1 MAAVTQMIDSF
12 LGGVS
17 RQSDDKKR
25 PGQVVECINGYAD
38 PTYGLVKRPGT
49 EFISRLDAA
58 AGTTS
63 DWFYIHRDN
72 GEKYV
77 GTIGASFGSQN
88 IELWNAT
95 TGVACTITMTG
106 SPSPN
111 NYISDSTT
119 TERVYDVV
127 TAQDTTIIVNRKKT
141 VAVTANPSFTS
152 KSKATLMLSGSPV
165 SVTYTVVL
173 GTTNI
178 TVTGDE
184 NSTYDSILTSL
195 DSQIDSLSGFS
206 TTKLS
211 NSLEI
216 ERSDTFTISASAGD
230 QNDKLTVFQ
239 DEVDNISQ
247 LPTQS
252 KNNRVVKIIN
262 TASDQDTYFVKFIA
276 DNGTSGTGHWEE
288 TIDPSKSTGFDAS
301 TMPHELINTDTNEF
315 TFRAI
320 TWVNRLVGDDVT
332 NNHPSF
338 VSTATEDRTIRKV
351 FFHNNRL
358 GFLSKDNVILSQAGD
373 FYNFYHTS
381 ARALTEADPVDLNC
395 STTRPA
401 VLYNVIPTAQGLI
414 LFSKSQQF
422 LMSGKDGL
430 LTPTTATIN
439 AISNFESST
448 DIEPIDMGTHIDF
461 VSKQPKYSRVFSLNT
476 RGQQENPKIVDIS
489 RIVIEW
495 IPGTI
500 TNAVA
505 SPQNNLL
512 ALYSTTFNTSTGYN
526 SEIYLYRTHDEGERR
541 VIQSW
546 FSWKINGLL
555 KFLAFDND
563 DFYMVTTSTPTGASD
578 VLLSK
583 GSLSR
588 SPEDALIASSKG
600 DKINPYIDLYT
611 SPRNQDNDLTNAVVY
626 DGTNQFNKIYVP
638 YNTYTSLGQEP
649 IVIIKG
655 DTQYFSAIDGSI
667 TSTSSAGMVIEPTE
681 VVTESSGDIYFKVP
695 GKKDLSSLS
704 DRIIAGV
711 KYKFN
716 IELPRTYFRT
726 DEGMTRSDYTASLV
740 VKRVNFSLGLSG
752 SVNFRLKS
760 IGNTPTILAFTGNG
774 TKKIFDWLPRDFKYR
789 YRDQVSVK
797 VNGIEQR
804 PQVTGVSSSTGF
816 EWIDN
821 RKIEFRTAPPP
832 DASIEISKLEWD
844 LAVPTIK
851 AGKYLADDV
860 NIDDH
865 SIFSLP
871 IHQKASN
878 FSLKVTDDT
887 PYPVSLNSM
896 TWEGNYSPRFYRRT
910 Y

>member
-1 MAAVTQMIDSF
+1 MAAVTQIIDSF

-25 PGQVVECINGYAD
+25 PGEVVECTNGYAD
-38 PTYGLVKRPGT
+38 PTYGLIKRPGT
-49 EFISRLDAA
+49 EFISRLATA

-72 GEKYV
+72 GEKYI
-77 GTIGASFGSQN
+77 GTIGASFDNHN
-88 IELWNAT
+88 IEVWNAT
-95 TGVACTITMTG
+95 TGVACTITMVG
-106 SPSPN
+106 SAN
-111 NYISDSTT
+111 DYISDTT
-119 TERVYDVV
+119 ATERVYDVV

-141 VAVTANPSFTS
+141 VAVSANPSFTS

-165 SVTYTVVL
+165 SVTYTVTINS
-173 GTTNI
+173 TTV
-178 TVTGDE
+178 TVTGDA

-195 DSQIDSLSGFS
+195 DTQIDAISGFS

-216 ERSDTFTISASAGD
+216 VGDNTFTISASAGD

-239 DEVDNISQ
+239 DQVDNISQ

-252 KNNRVVKIIN
+252 TNGRIVKIIN
-262 TASDQDTYFVKFIA
+262 TASDQDTYFVKFVT
-276 DNGTSGTGHWEE
+276 DSGTSGTGHWEE

-301 TMPHELINTDTNEF
+301 TMPHELVNTGTNAF

-338 VSTATEDRTIRKV
+338 VGEKIRKV

-358 GFLSKDNVILSQAGD
+358 GFLSKDNVILSQASD

-381 ARALTEADPVDLNC
+381 ARALTESDPVDLNC

-430 LTPTTATIN
+430 LTPTTATVN

-448 DIEPIDMGTHIDF
+448 DVEPMDMGTHINF
-461 VSKQPKYSRVFSLNT
+461 VSKQPSYSRVFSMNT

-489 RIVIEW
+489 RIVTEW

-500 TNAVA
+500 TDIVA

-512 ALYSTTFNTSTGYN
+512 ALYSTTFSSSSGAM
-526 SEIYLYRTHDEGERR
+526 SEIYFYRTHDVGDER
-541 VIQSW
+541 VLQSW
-546 FSWKINGLL
+546 FSWKLNGLL
-555 KFLAFDND
+555 KFLAFDHD
-563 DFYMVTTSTPTGASD
+563 DFYIVTASTPSSAAD

-583 GSLSR
+583 GNLSR
-588 SPEDALIASSKG
+588 SPEDALISSSQG

-611 SPRNQDNDLTNAVVY
+611 SPKNHGATKTIEY
-626 DGTNQFNKIYVP
+626 DSSGKFNKCYVP
-638 YNTYTSLGQEP
+638 YELHSSLNMDP
-649 IVIIKG
+649 IIIIKG
-655 DTQYFSAIDGSI
+655 DTRYFSNTDG
-667 TSTSSAGMVIEPTE
+667 TTTATSSAGRILEPSSVIKEGN
-681 VVTESSGDIYFKVP
+681 GDVYYKVYSE
-695 GKKDLSSLS
+695 DLTPSSLAS
-704 DRIIAGV
+704 RVVVGV

-716 IELPRTYFRT
+716 IELPKTYFRT

-740 VKRVNFSLGLSG
+740 VKKVNFSLGLSG
-752 SVNFRLKS
+752 SVNFRLKAT
-760 IGNTPTILAFTGNG
+760 GNTPTILSFTGDG
-774 TKKIFDWLPRDFKYR
+774 SRTRFDWLPRDFEFN

-797 VNGIEQR
+797 LNGVEQR
-804 PQVTGVSSSTGF
+804 PQAAGGSSTTGF
-816 EWIDN
+816 EWVNDQ
-821 RKIEFRTAPPP
+821 KIEFRVAPPNG
-832 DASIEISKLEWD
+832 AQVQISKTEWE
-844 LAVPTIK
+844 LSLPTIK
-851 AGKYLADDV
+851 AGTYLADDV

-865 SIFSLP
+865 SVFSIP

-878 FSLKVTDDT
+878 FTLKVTDDT

-896 TWEGNYSPRFYRRT
+896 TWEGIYSPRFYRRT